1 MTSDLLTL
9 LCTSFYLH
17 RTMQLYMSL
26 LNALAVALETGGRE
40 SPAIATWQIVH
51 GLASGGGELGI

>member
-1 MTSDLLTL
+1 
-9 LCTSFYLH
+9 
-17 RTMQLYMSL
+17 MQLYMSL